1 MDSIKNF
8 LREVS
13 TCDVS
18 NGLNGSYSYNGIGLD
33 GTSSAF
39 QKRLNSLYE
48 EALMEVQFLNQEAKD
63 GLIDV
68 IDRYRETQSLFDAPN
83 ESCLNSMNREIEN
96 GNTNASLKRERD
108 FVKMVCEC
116 ISIQKF
122 YLGKFATTIGHTP
135 LEQELPQATQTLSE
149 DKENDAA
156 NQEWVYGYEGIMA
169 AFNWK
174 SRYKV
179 DKFLKDVAYEDA
191 IYRDGRKIAVNVPE
205 ARELMQKKEKERKNP
220 KRKR

>member
-18 NGLNGSYSYNGIGLD
+18 NGLNGSYSYNSIGLE

-48 EALMEVQFLNQEAKD
+48 EALMEVAFLNQEAKD
-63 GLIDV
+63 GLIDI

-83 ESCLNSMNREIEN
+83 ESCLNSLNREIQG
-96 GNTNASLKRERD
+96 GNDNASLKVERD
-108 FVKMVCEC
+108 FVQMVCEC
-116 ISIQKF
+116 ISLQKF
-122 YLGKFATTIGHTP
+122 YISKFATAVGCSPT
-135 LEQELPQATQTLSE
+135 EQELPQQAQEPFENKE
-149 DKENDAA
+149 DDNVV
-156 NQEWVYGYEGIMA
+156 NQEWVYGYEGIMT
-169 AFNWK
+169 AFKWGRN
-174 SRYKV
+174 KV
-179 DKFLKDVAYEDA
+179 AEFLKDSFYEEA
-191 IYRDGRKIAVNVPE
+191 IVRDGRKIAVNVPKT
-205 ARELMQKKEKERKNP
+205 RELMQKKEKERRNP

>member
-1 MDSIKNF
+1 
-8 LREVS
+8 
-13 TCDVS
+13 
-18 NGLNGSYSYNGIGLD
+18 
-33 GTSSAF
+33 
-39 QKRLNSLYE
+39 
-48 EALMEVQFLNQEAKD
+48 
-63 GLIDV
+63 
-68 IDRYRETQSLFDAPN
+68 
-83 ESCLNSMNREIEN
+83 MNREIEN